1 MVRMGQN
8 NRMSKNR
15 QFVERKNK
23 AFKQSSNKTKK
34 DKDGDDDDYWHEIAA
49 KCVDA
54 ESLRIQE
61 QMLRHAKKDL
71 ERTSVGDSISVH
83 AALETVH
90 ILAKRVSMLQ
100 CS

>member
-23 AFKQSSNKTKK
+23 AFKQSKTKK
-34 DKDGDDDDYWHEIAA
+34 DKDGDGDDYWHEIAA

-83 AALETVH
+83 AALENVH
-90 ILAKRVSMLQ
+90 MIAKRVDMLKF
-100 CS
+100 S

>member
-1 MVRMGQN
+1 MGQN

-23 AFKQSSNKTKK
+23 AFKQNKTKK

-83 AALETVH
+83 AALENVH
-90 ILAKRVSMLQ
+90 MIAKRVDMLKF
-100 CS
+100 S

>member
-23 AFKQSSNKTKK
+23 AFKQNKTKK

>member
-23 AFKQSSNKTKK
+23 AFKQNKTKK

-90 ILAKRVSMLQ
+90 ILAKRVDMLKF
-100 CS
+100 S